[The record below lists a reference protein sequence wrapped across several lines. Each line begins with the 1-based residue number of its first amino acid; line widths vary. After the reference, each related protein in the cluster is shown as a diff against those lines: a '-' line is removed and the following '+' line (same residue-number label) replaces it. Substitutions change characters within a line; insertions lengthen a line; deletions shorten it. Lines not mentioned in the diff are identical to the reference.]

1 MEYRWPPVALDD
13 VALAAGVSTAP
24 VSRVIN
30 NFTRVADATRR
41 SVLNASIYLAMSR
54 LMLRRLA
61 RS

>member
-1 MEYRWPPVALDD
+1 MEYQWPPVTLDD
-13 VALAAGVSTAP
+13 VALAAGVSTAT

-30 NFTRVADATRR
+30 NFTRVADATGR